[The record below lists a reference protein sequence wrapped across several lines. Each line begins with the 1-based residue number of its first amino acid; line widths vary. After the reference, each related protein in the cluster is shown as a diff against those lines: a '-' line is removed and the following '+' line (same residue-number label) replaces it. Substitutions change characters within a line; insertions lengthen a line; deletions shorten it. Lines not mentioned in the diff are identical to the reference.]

1 MRIMLILTLTISLI
15 GIFVLI
21 FLAAQSKPQE
31 ISGQAI
37 LETKDYVETT
47 GKITAIKKASDFSI
61 INLDNN
67 ITIVCYN
74 CPLFKV
80 NQKIK
85 ATGTL
90 SEYQG
95 KKQINAERIEVVK

>member
-1 MRIMLILTLTISLI
+1 MRLIIILTLTISLI
-15 GIFVLI
+15 GIFILI
-21 FLAAQSKPQE
+21 FLAANQAPE
-31 ISGQAI
+31 TISGQSI
-37 LETKDYVETT
+37 IETKEYVETT
-47 GKITAIKKASDFSI
+47 GTISEIKKASDFSV

-67 ITIVCYN
+67 ITVVCYN
-74 CPLFKV
+74 CPLFKI

-90 SEYQG
+90 SEYNG